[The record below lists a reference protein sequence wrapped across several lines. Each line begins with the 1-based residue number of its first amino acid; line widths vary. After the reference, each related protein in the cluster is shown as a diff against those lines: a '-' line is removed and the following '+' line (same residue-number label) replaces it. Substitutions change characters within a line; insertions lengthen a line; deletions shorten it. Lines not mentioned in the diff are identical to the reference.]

1 MVKAFL
7 FNFYIMKKIIFSF
20 MFFMSYFVVAQT
32 PANPWR
38 LTVATSAID
47 IYSENQLP
55 SSGINNFDN
64 AEYND
69 LFDLLN
75 SLQVARYIS
84 PSFAIEGT
92 FAFNN
97 ILESSSNTNDQD
109 AHFTF
114 DAGVLVSLKGLKKFR
129 NKLKRFDPALKAG
142 LSYSDLESAYITP
155 YAGLSLTYW
164 MSDSF
169 GLTVQTVNKYYS
181 DDLIKSTTP
190 GLSYYQYS
198 VGISYGFGDGDTDA
212 DGVKDSVDACIDV
225 PGLPALNGCPD
236 DDNDGIRNTE
246 DACPLVAGLAAF
258 NGCPDTD
265 GDGIKDSEDNCP
277 EIAGVAALNGCP
289 DADADGITDADDLC
303 PNAAGS
309 KALNGCPDA
318 DADNVADKDDQCPAV
333 AGPAS
338 NNGCPLNPLSDLSN
352 LSVSFEIAKSAISEN
367 NMVMLKQVLVILN
380 ANASASIVL
389 SGHTDNSGAEKFNQK
404 LSMQRADEVKNYLVE
419 NGIDESRLKA
429 IGQGESSP
437 RASNDTLEGRGLNR
451 RVDFNVE

>member
-1 MVKAFL
+1 
-7 FNFYIMKKIIFSF
+7 MKKIVLTFLFLTSF
-20 MFFMSYFVVAQT
+20 FAVAQT

-38 LTVATSAID
+38 VTVATSAID

-69 LFDLLN
+69 LFDLVN

-92 FAFNN
+92 AAFNN
-97 ILESSSNTNDQD
+97 LLGSSSSDED
-109 AHFTF
+109 SHFTI

-164 MSDSF
+164 MSNSL

-181 DDLIKSTTP
+181 DDLIKATPP

-198 VGISYGFGDGDTDA
+198 IGISYGFGDGDTDG
-212 DGVKDSVDACIDV
+212 DGVKDSVDECIDV

-236 DDNDGIRNTE
+236 DDNDGIRNS
-246 DACPLVAGLAAF
+246 DDDCPNIPGLAVL

-265 GDGIKDSEDNCP
+265 GDGIKDSEDSCP
-277 EIAGVAALNGCP
+277 EVAGVLALNGCP
-289 DADADGITDADDLC
+289 DADADGITDADDAC

-318 DADNVADKDDQCPAV
+318 DGDMVADKDDKCPAV
-333 AGPAS
+333 PGPAS
-338 NNGCPLNPLSDLSN
+338 NEGCPEHPLSDLN
-352 LSVSFEIAKSAISEN
+352 AISLKFDVSIAALSDAN
-367 NMVMLKQVLVILN
+367 TISLAKVMDILN
-380 ANASASIVL
+380 ANSSASV
-389 SGHTDNSGAEKFNQK
+389 SVVGHTDNSGVERFNKK
-404 LSMQRADEVKNYLVE
+404 LSQQRAQSVVDYLVS
-419 NGIDESRLKA
+419 NGIDASRLTA
-429 IGQGESSP
+429 VGQGESSP
-437 RASNDTLEGRGLNR
+437 IASNKTQEGMALNR
-451 RVDFNVE
+451 RVDFIVN

>member
-1 MVKAFL
+1 
-7 FNFYIMKKIIFSF
+7 MKKIVFTLLF
-20 MFFMSYFVVAQT
+20 VCSYAVAQT

-38 LTVATSAID
+38 VTVATSAID

-69 LFDLLN
+69 LFDLVN

-92 FAFNN
+92 AAFNN
-97 ILESSSNTNDQD
+97 LLGSSSSDED
-109 AHFTF
+109 SHFTF

-142 LSYSDLESAYITP
+142 LSYSDLDNSYITP

-181 DDLIKSTTP
+181 DDIIKATPP

-212 DGVKDSVDACIDV
+212 DGVKDSVDECIDV

-236 DDNDGIRNTE
+236 DDNDGIRNS
-246 DACPLVAGLAAF
+246 DDKCPLVAGLAAF
-258 NGCPDTD
+258 NGCPDAD
-265 GDGIKDSEDNCP
+265 GDGIMDSEDSCP
-277 EIAGVAALNGCP
+277 EVAGVVALNGCP
-289 DADADGITDADDLC
+289 DADADGITDADDSC

-318 DADNVADKDDQCPAV
+318 DADNVADKDDKCPAV

-338 NNGCPLNPLSDLSN
+338 NNGCPENPLADLTN
-352 LSVSFEIAKSAISEN
+352 LSVSFDTAKSTISDDN
-367 NMVMLKQVLVILN
+367 SVILN
-380 ANASASIVL
+380 KVLAILNSNSNASIVL
-389 SGHTDNSGAEKFNQK
+389 SGHTDNSGAETFNEK
-404 LSMQRADEVKNYLVE
+404 LSMQRAVEVKNYLVQ
-419 NGIDESRLKA
+419 NGIDESRLKTV
-429 IGQGESSP
+429 GLGEMSP
-437 RASNDTLEGRGLNR
+437 KASNNTIEGTALNR
-451 RVDFNVE
+451 RVDFSAE